1 MHVFPLSTDMMVDVA
16 NVSDCL
22 IETGVIE
29 FLQHELRVRPWAILI
44 LLNNN
49 NNNIMTDVCDAVTEW
64 PVLTCV
70 MQ

>member
-1 MHVFPLSTDMMVDVA
+1 MMVDVA

-49 NNNIMTDVCDAVTEW
+49 NIMNDVCDAVMEW

>member
-1 MHVFPLSTDMMVDVA
+1 MMADVA

-29 FLQHELRVRPWAILI
+29 FLQHELRVSPGAIL
-44 LLNNN
+44 LLL
-49 NNNIMTDVCDAVTEW
+49 NNIMTDVCDAVTEW
-64 PVLTCV
+64 SVLTCV